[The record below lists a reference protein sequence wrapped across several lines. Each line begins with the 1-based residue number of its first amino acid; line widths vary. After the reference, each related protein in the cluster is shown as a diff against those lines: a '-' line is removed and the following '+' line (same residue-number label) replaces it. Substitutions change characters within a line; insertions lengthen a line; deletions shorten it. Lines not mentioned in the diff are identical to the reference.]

1 MSAPV
6 KASPED
12 VTGVA
17 LAVAVAVP
25 GVAVAGVVKT
35 PAGVIVTSVV
45 ATFVPAP
52 GFVPLATKVL
62 TVPYTVATTGSPLR
76 ETDGPDLAAKVSTK
90 VPVAGAFG

>member
-1 MSAPV
+1 MTTPIATNPRPPITIAAMSAPV
-6 KASPED
+6 KASPEE

-25 GVAVAGVVKT
+25 GVAVAGDDTT

-62 TVPYTVATTGSPLR
+62 TAP
-76 ETDGPDLAAKVSTK
+76 
-90 VPVAGAFG
+90 